1 MIECRKESYKL
12 GVEIELLR
20 NIDMLIKSGR
30 IVLDKSDIDNIIIYK
45 LNQLTGDLENNY
57 TGTDILSTQILL

>member
-12 GVEIELLR
+12 GIEIELLG

-45 LNQLTGDLENNY
+45 LNQLTEDLENNY
-57 TGTDILSTQILL
+57 DDIIAW